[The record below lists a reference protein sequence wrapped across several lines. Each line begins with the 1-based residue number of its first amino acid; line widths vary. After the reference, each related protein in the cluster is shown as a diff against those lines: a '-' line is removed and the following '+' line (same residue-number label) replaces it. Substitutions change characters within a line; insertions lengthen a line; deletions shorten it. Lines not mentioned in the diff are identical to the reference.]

1 MFEDEL
7 AAEQAERRIG
17 LAVEDIELPVAG
29 IVQVVEGIELVVA
42 AEPRVAAVAAE
53 HLQPV

>member
-17 LAVEDIELPVAG
+17 LAVGYIEQPAAG
-29 IVQVVEGIELVVA
+29 IVQVVAGIELAVA

-53 HLQPV
+53 HLEPV